1 MTRRLP
7 THSPARIA
15 EGIRLTVEAT
25 GWTSRDLIAD
35 AVAEYLTCGSA
46 DDVALEDARRQ
57 VMEFAAMAEGGVR

>member
-7 THSPARIA
+7 THSPARI
-15 EGIRLTVEAT
+15 EQGIRLTVEAT
-25 GWTSRDLIAD
+25 GWNSRELIAD

-57 VMEFAAMAEGGVR
+57 VMASLERDI

>member
-25 GWTSRDLIAD
+25 GWTSPDLVAD
-35 AVAEYLTCGSA
+35 AVAEYLTFGCA
-46 DDVALEDARRQ
+46 DDVALADARRQ
-57 VMEFAAMAEGGVR
+57 VMAAMTEGGA

>member
-1 MTRRLP
+1 MHRRLP

-15 EGIRLTVEAT
+15 DGIRLTVEAT
-25 GWTSRDLIAD
+25 GWTSRELIAD

-57 VMEFAAMAEGGVR
+57 VMAFVEMSE